1 MTSPSEEKSELCWL
15 EMYSYRGMSKPL
27 TALLFF
33 AGCLLNQVACA
44 EPFVLRIGS
53 DYYEPFNYLDAEGE
67 FAGVDV
73 ELAREACRRLECE
86 PVFINLDWPRKN
98 EYLDK
103 GTVDCLWGSFTMT
116 GRENEYRWAGPYMA
130 SYQAVMVWAD
140 SPIRT
145 LSDLKGKSVAV
156 QTTTKPEE
164 LFLSGKD
171 KRLAGLSALFSFPEL
186 ADAAAALRKGYV
198 DAAAG
203 HKNALLQYVPV
214 EGESHYRILSE
225 YLLKAHLG
233 VAFSKTDQRGIDRK
247 LTAVLEQM
255 RDDGTVALI
264 AKKYGITSW

>member
-1 MTSPSEEKSELCWL
+1 
-15 EMYSYRGMSKPL
+15 MSKPL
-27 TALLFF
+27 TTLLFF
-33 AGCLLNQVACA
+33 AGCLLSQVACA

-73 ELAREACRRLECE
+73 ELAREACRRLGCE
-86 PVFINLDWPRKN
+86 PVFINLDWPRKD

-103 GTVDCLWGSFTMT
+103 GIIDCLWGSFTMT
-116 GRENEYRWAGPYMA
+116 GREDKYLWAGPYMA
-130 SYQAVMVWAD
+130 SYQVVMVGAD
-140 SPIRT
+140 SPIQT

-171 KRLAGLSALFSFPEL
+171 KRLAGISALFSFPEL

-214 EGESHYRILSE
+214 EGESHYRILPE

-247 LTAVLEQM
+247 LTAVLGQM

>member
-1 MTSPSEEKSELCWL
+1 
-15 EMYSYRGMSKPL
+15 MYSYRKMSKPL
-27 TALLFF
+27 MALLFF
-33 AGCLLNQVACA
+33 VGCLLNQVACA

-73 ELAREACRRLECE
+73 ELAREACRRLGCE
-86 PVFINLDWPRKN
+86 PVFINLDWPRKD

-103 GTVDCLWGSFTMT
+103 GIIDCLWGSFTMT
-116 GRENEYRWAGPYMA
+116 GREDKYLWAGPYMT
-130 SYQAVMVWAD
+130 SYQVVMVGAD
-140 SPIRT
+140 SPIQT

-171 KRLAGLSALFSFPEL
+171 KRLVGVSALFSFPEL

-203 HKNALLQYVPV
+203 HKNALLQYVPE
-214 EGESHYRILSE
+214 EGESHYRILPE

-247 LTAVLEQM
+247 LTAVLGQM

-264 AKKYGITSW
+264 AKKYGLTSW

>member
-1 MTSPSEEKSELCWL
+1 M
-15 EMYSYRGMSKPL
+15 
-27 TALLFF
+27 LFC
-33 AGCLLNQVACA
+33 AGCLLSQVACA

-73 ELAREACRRLECE
+73 ELAREACRRLGCE

-103 GTVDCLWGSFTMT
+103 GSVDCLWGSFTMT

-164 LFLSGKD
+164 LFFHERNG
-171 KRLAGLSALFSFPEL
+171 APA
-186 ADAAAALRKGYV
+186 
-198 DAAAG
+198 
-203 HKNALLQYVPV
+203 
-214 EGESHYRILSE
+214 
-225 YLLKAHLG
+225 
-233 VAFSKTDQRGIDRK
+233 RGAPCI
-247 LTAVLEQM
+247 ENM
-255 RDDGTVALI
+255 H
-264 AKKYGITSW
+264 